1 MWDSRTQRVVGG
13 GSDRV
18 QRWQHSALSHR
29 DEVRPHTNTVEAD
42 YGCTNVLRVATLTVV
57 VCLVAPLPT
66 TVPEQVWLYGGT
78 DSRSHRPCTALHAL
92 HLCELPSGWV
102 TLTLTLTRT
111 RTLTLT
117 LGQVTPNPN
126 PNPSPSLGQVT

>member
-1 MWDSRTQRVVGG
+1 MGLAHAACGG
-13 GSDRV
+13 GR
-18 QRWQHSALSHR
+18 QRQGAAVAAQRAEPSRRGAAAHEHR
-29 DEVRPHTNTVEAD
+29 RGGLRL
-42 YGCTNVLRVATLTVV
+42 YNVLRVATLTVV

-102 TLTLTLTRT
+102 TLTLIL
-111 RTLTLT
+111 TLTLT
-117 LGQVTPNPN
+117 LTLTRNPN
-126 PNPSPSLGQVT
+126 PNP

>member
-1 MWDSRTQRVVGG
+1 MT
-13 GSDRV
+13 
-18 QRWQHSALSHR
+18 
-29 DEVRPHTNTVEAD
+29 
-42 YGCTNVLRVATLTVV
+42 TLTVV

-102 TLTLTLTRT
+102 TLTLIL
-111 RTLTLT
+111 TLTLT
-117 LGQVTPNPN
+117 LTLTRNPNPN
-126 PNPSPSLGQVT
+126 PNPDPSPNPNPDADPNPSPNPNQALGTALGGVAWQPSWEAEQARRNPTLP